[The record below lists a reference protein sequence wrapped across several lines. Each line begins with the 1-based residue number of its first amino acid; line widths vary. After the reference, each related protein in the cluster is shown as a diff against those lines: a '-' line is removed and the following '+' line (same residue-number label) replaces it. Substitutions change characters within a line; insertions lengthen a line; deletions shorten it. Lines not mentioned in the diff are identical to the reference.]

1 MKQEVRKKGRQN
13 TAAAPHTHTLGYSYP
28 ITNTLIATELQLPD
42 GPSAAALNNKSR
54 MCDPR
59 VRSRPDLS
67 PSSASVRAVL
77 ESSPIWPIT
86 LDVCGST
93 GPHVAGA
100 MPRSV
105 LRHRAVSLSL
115 FFHTI
120 HFIASIKEM
129 GETTCYGALRS
140 SFAEY

>member
-13 TAAAPHTHTLGYSYP
+13 TAAAPHTHTWIFISYHKH
-28 ITNTLIATELQLPD
+28 INRDRVAAA